1 MSGWSFLLSR
11 RWAGYLALTI
21 VFALV
26 SSGLGVWQ
34 FARRAEALTEISKI
48 DANYDASPVPLA
60 DALPNLDSF
69 VETQK
74 WLPVTVTGTYLV
86 EDQLLVRNRP
96 LNINPGFEVLTPL
109 RQDDGTVFVVNRGWL
124 PTGQN
129 QDAPDAVPEPPTGQV
144 TVVARL
150 KAGEPT
156 LAGRTASG
164 DQIAT
169 INLDDVAERLDAP
182 TYTGAYGL
190 LDTEDP
196 PAAERPTAV
205 VRPIRDEGPHLSY
218 ALQWFVFA
226 LLGFLGLGW
235 AARQEFRTV
244 NIDDPAERERAK
256 TRARREAAKPRG
268 DGDIEDALLDGTHS
282 PL

>member
-1 MSGWSFLLSR
+1 MNGWSFLLSR

-34 FARRAEALTEISKI
+34 FARRAEALVEIAKI
-48 DANYDASPVPLA
+48 DANYDAKPVALA
-60 DALPNLDSF
+60 DALPSLDAFDES
-69 VETQK
+69 QK
-74 WLPVTVTGTYLV
+74 WLPVTATGTYLV
-86 EDQLLVRNRP
+86 EDELLVRNRP

-109 RQDDGTVFVVNRGWL
+109 RLDDGSIFVVNRGWL

-129 QDAPDAVPEPPTGQV
+129 QDAPDVVPEPPSGRV

-150 KAGEPT
+150 KSGEPT

-164 DQIAT
+164 NEIAT
-169 INLDDVAERLDAP
+169 INLDDVAQRVDAP

-190 LDTEDP
+190 LDSEDP
-196 PAAERPTAV
+196 PAAERPTTV

-226 LLGFLGLGW
+226 LLAFIGLGW
-235 AARQEFRTV
+235 AARQEYRTV

-256 TRARREAAKPRG
+256 TRARRDAAKPRG
-268 DGDIEDALLDGTHS
+268 DAEIEDAVLDGKH
-282 PL
+282 